1 MTIKIKQE
9 VLIFGNGQFPVSINP
24 DKSDILGWTER
35 GEEAASLNDAAS
47 WRATF
52 PHGKQVAV
60 AGTRT
65 LQAHQWLRI
74 PSAELLIG
82 FGKNREAFP
91 DHVNPVPE
99 RHVRL

>member
-9 VLIFGNGQFPVSINP
+9 

-52 PHGKQVAV
+52 PHRKQVAI